1 MKPNGLNSYKD
12 VEILLSKLDNKEQIE
27 MKIQQYEHDHQKLTL
42 EIERLSQLTKDN
54 KPELVEKLEAT
65 KTEIES
71 NYNKYVEASA
81 TIQYQVQKNK
91 DKFNSIMDYI
101 NYLEK
106 ELKEQQEIFE
116 LSEVLS
122 GKIVKIDA

>member
-1 MKPNGLNSYKD
+1 
-12 VEILLSKLDNKEQIE
+12 

-106 ELKEQQEIFE
+106 ELKEQQEILNYQRYYQE
-116 LSEVLS
+116 
-122 GKIVKIDA
+122 K

>member
-1 MKPNGLNSYKD
+1 MNDYLNLQKTINLNWLKIGSY
-12 VEILLSKLDNKEQIE
+12 
-27 MKIQQYEHDHQKLTL
+27 
-42 EIERLSQLTKDN
+42 
-54 KPELVEKLEAT
+54 

-106 ELKEQQEIFE
+106 ELKEQQEI
-116 LSEVLS
+116 LNYQILS
-122 GKIVKIDA
+122 GKNSKN

>member
-1 MKPNGLNSYKD
+1 M
-12 VEILLSKLDNKEQIE
+12 
-27 MKIQQYEHDHQKLTL
+27 
-42 EIERLSQLTKDN
+42 
-54 KPELVEKLEAT
+54 VEKLEAT

-106 ELKEQQEIFE
+106 ELKEQQEILNYQRYYQE
-116 LSEVLS
+116 
-122 GKIVKIDA
+122 KIVKIDA

>member
-1 MKPNGLNSYKD
+1 MNDYLNLQKT
-12 VEILLSKLDNKEQIE
+12 INLNWL
-27 MKIQQYEHDHQKLTL
+27 KI
-42 EIERLSQLTKDN
+42 
-54 KPELVEKLEAT
+54 EAT

-122 GKIVKIDA
+122 GKIVKN

>member
-1 MKPNGLNSYKD
+1 MKRIGLNSYKD

>member
-1 MKPNGLNSYKD
+1 
-12 VEILLSKLDNKEQIE
+12 

-122 GKIVKIDA
+122 GKNSKIDA

>member
-1 MKPNGLNSYKD
+1 
-12 VEILLSKLDNKEQIE
+12 

-71 NYNKYVEASA
+71 NYNKYVE
-81 TIQYQVQKNK
+81 QVLQ
-91 DKFNSIMDYI
+91 FNIKYR
-101 NYLEK
+101 
-106 ELKEQQEIFE
+106 
-116 LSEVLS
+116 
-122 GKIVKIDA
+122 KIKTNLIV

>member
-1 MKPNGLNSYKD
+1 
-12 VEILLSKLDNKEQIE
+12 

-122 GKIVKIDA
+122 GKIVKN

>member
-1 MKPNGLNSYKD
+1 
-12 VEILLSKLDNKEQIE
+12 

>member
-1 MKPNGLNSYKD
+1 MKRIGLNSYKD

-106 ELKEQQEIFE
+106 ELKEQQEILNYQRYYQE
-116 LSEVLS
+116 
-122 GKIVKIDA
+122 K

>member
-1 MKPNGLNSYKD
+1 MNDYLNLQKIISLNQLKIGSY
-12 VEILLSKLDNKEQIE
+12 
-27 MKIQQYEHDHQKLTL
+27 
-42 EIERLSQLTKDN
+42 
-54 KPELVEKLEAT
+54 

-91 DKFNSIMDYI
+91 DKFNSIMDHI

>member
-1 MKPNGLNSYKD
+1 MSMIIK
-12 VEILLSKLDNKEQIE
+12 
-27 MKIQQYEHDHQKLTL
+27 KLTL

-106 ELKEQQEIFE
+106 ELKRTTRNF
-116 LSEVLS
+116 
-122 GKIVKIDA
+122 

>member
-1 MKPNGLNSYKD
+1 
-12 VEILLSKLDNKEQIE
+12 

-122 GKIVKIDA
+122 GKNSKN

>member
-1 MKPNGLNSYKD
+1 MNDYLN
-12 VEILLSKLDNKEQIE
+12 L
-27 MKIQQYEHDHQKLTL
+27 QKT
-42 EIERLSQLTKDN
+42 N

>member
-1 MKPNGLNSYKD
+1 MKRIGLNSYKD

-122 GKIVKIDA
+122 GKNSKN

>member
-1 MKPNGLNSYKD
+1 MNDYLN
-12 VEILLSKLDNKEQIE
+12 LQ
-27 MKIQQYEHDHQKLTL
+27 
-42 EIERLSQLTKDN
+42 KDN

-106 ELKEQQEIFE
+106 RIKRTTRFLNYQRYYQE
-116 LSEVLS
+116 
-122 GKIVKIDA
+122 KIVKIDA

>member
-1 MKPNGLNSYKD
+1 MNDYLN
-12 VEILLSKLDNKEQIE
+12 LQ
-27 MKIQQYEHDHQKLTL
+27 
-42 EIERLSQLTKDN
+42 KDN
-54 KPELVEKLEAT
+54 KSESVEKLEAT

-91 DKFNSIMDYI
+91 DKFNSIMDHI

-122 GKIVKIDA
+122 GKNSKN

>member
-1 MKPNGLNSYKD
+1 MNDYLNLQKTINLNWLKKSY
-12 VEILLSKLDNKEQIE
+12 
-27 MKIQQYEHDHQKLTL
+27 
-42 EIERLSQLTKDN
+42 
-54 KPELVEKLEAT
+54 